1 MIEFESIRETRERR
15 EQERTEFSADC
26 SWERVISS
34 SSFSFAAFSLL
45 TYASAPAANPN
56 AEIILH
62 ISAQQRNTH
71 LGLLQLRLSRFQV
84 LHHHLVVLVPTVA
97 VLLLVFTDN
106 GL

>member
-1 MIEFESIRETRERR
+1 MIEFESTRETCERE

-45 TYASAPAANPN
+45 IYDSAPAAIPN

-62 ISAQQRNTH
+62 ISEQQRNAH
-71 LGLLQLRLSRFQV
+71 LGLLQLCLSRFEV
-84 LHHHLVVLVPTVA
+84 LHHHPVVLVATIA
-97 VLLLVFTDN
+97 VLLLVFADN